1 MPDDPEPINIETQPV
16 PDDRPQRR
24 REYSGAGSTLGVAA
38 LLILAVGLA
47 IWWFELRGGGGN
59 GSGLDDG
66 YGVIALEQAQNATGK
81 SAVAETG
88 RAAPNFRLANLD
100 DSGVALTDHR
110 GKFVLV
116 NFWAS
121 WCGPCRGEVPDLEA
135 LSERQRERLVVL
147 GVNQQESREA
157 AAKFT
162 EEFAIAYPV
171 LLDRSGEVSQAYRLG
186 GLPVTF
192 LVNPEG
198 VILRIYR
205 GRITGEQIEELE
217 QEYLGQ

>member
-1 MPDDPEPINIETQPV
+1 MPEEPKTILPATDPL

-24 REYSGAGSTLGVAA
+24 REYSGASSTLGVAA
-38 LLILAVGLA
+38 VLILAVGVA
-47 IWWFELRGGGGN
+47 IWWFELRGGDGG
-59 GSGLDDG
+59 GAGAGDGFGIAALDDT
-66 YGVIALEQAQNATGK
+66 INPTSEPPA
-81 SAVAETG
+81 AETG
-88 RAAPNFRLANLD
+88 RAAPNFRLADLA
-100 DSGVALTDHR
+100 SSSSALTDYR

-135 LSERQRERLVVL
+135 LSQRQADRLVVL

-157 AAKFT
+157 AAKFAQ
-162 EEFAIAYPV
+162 EFDVSYAI

-205 GRITGEQIEELE
+205 GRITEEQIDELE
-217 QEYLGQ
+217 REYLSP